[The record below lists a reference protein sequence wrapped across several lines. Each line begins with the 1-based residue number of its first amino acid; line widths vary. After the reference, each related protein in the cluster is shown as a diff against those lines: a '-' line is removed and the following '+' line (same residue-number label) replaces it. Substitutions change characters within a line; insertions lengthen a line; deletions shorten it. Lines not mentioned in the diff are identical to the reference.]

1 MTGRLSVQHVEVLV
15 QANVH
20 RGPVGSGDGHAV
32 DNTALAGLLIDLAR
46 GAAGHCPA
54 WPPRAPDLPRT
65 RGQMLRLSCGVPEHK
80 GGRQRRL
87 VADHAEGTVTLVSV
101 GDLGGFVG

>member
-15 QANVH
+15 QANLH

-46 GAAGHCPA
+46 GAAGTACVAAAPA
-54 WPPRAPDLPRT
+54 RSAADP
-65 RGQMLRLSCGVPEHK
+65 
-80 GGRQRRL
+80 GGRCYGYPAVCRNTREVDSVVL
-87 VADHAEGTVTLVSV
+87 SPTMPSMFPVTPHFLRFTVV
-101 GDLGGFVG
+101 